1 MRAHPDSQL
10 FLLLSGHLLG
20 STFPAWQ
27 LAKSLKEVS
36 WRNCK
41 FHLVSFSSLRDHF
54 CLYSLMSCVSKMVI
68 SCILSLFV
76 PDGRVNLVPPTPIWL
91 KCSHNQH
98 IFYYIETSSAEL
110 TLLRHIFPSTF
121 IRILLVFLIHQRT
134 KG

>member
-1 MRAHPDSQL
+1 MQAYPDSHL

-20 STFPAWQ
+20 STLPVRQ

-36 WRNCK
+36 WGNCK

-54 CLYSLMSCVSKMVI
+54 RLHYLMSCVMKMVI
-68 SCILSLFV
+68 SYIFSLLV
-76 PDGRVNLVPPTPIWL
+76 PDGRVNLVPATPIWL

-110 TLLRHIFPSTF
+110 TLL
-121 IRILLVFLIHQRT
+121 
-134 KG
+134 

>member
-1 MRAHPDSQL
+1 MQAYPDSQL

-54 CLYSLMSCVSKMVI
+54 CLYYLMSCVLKMVI
-68 SCILSLFV
+68 SYILSLF
-76 PDGRVNLVPPTPIWL
+76 
-91 KCSHNQH
+91 
-98 IFYYIETSSAEL
+98 SSRWESKSGPSYSNMAEVQ
-110 TLLRHIFPSTF
+110 T
-121 IRILLVFLIHQRT
+121 
-134 KG
+134 